1 MTSTQAPSKTFAS
14 QPASTEA
21 PHPPKLA
28 YLDAS
33 GNLHEIFISP
43 GRYAKAVELLDAE
56 DWDALSEFPR
66 WSDQPPL
73 GPRQPD
79 VMMYKDGKGIEREI
93 FLPEGKAERAVES
106 LMKEDWTGLE
116 TEFEIYCQSKAF
128 ALRLFNFCIVHVHM
142 LTRWTSISAG
152 QRHENAEYHCEGVCS
167 G

>member
-1 MTSTQAPSKTFAS
+1 MHLTITTSTQAPSKTFAS

-73 GPRQPD
+73 SPRQPD
-79 VMMYKDGKGIEREI
+79 AMMYKDGKGIEREI
-93 FLPEGKAERAVES
+93 FLPEGKAERAVEL
-106 LMKEDWTGLE
+106 LMRED
-116 TEFEIYCQSKAF
+116 
-128 ALRLFNFCIVHVHM
+128 
-142 LTRWTSISAG
+142 
-152 QRHENAEYHCEGVCS
+152 
-167 G
+167 